1 MTACRLFLIKTIQK
15 QQQEEKKQEH
25 EKGQYVQGTRK
36 KCLGPMQRE
45 QEKKDNYLM
54 DCKYVSC
61 LGKNKSIAKPRLLG
75 LYYTQKSYNQ
85 KFNII

>member
-1 MTACRLFLIKTIQK
+1 MQIIFNKNNTETKTRGK
-15 QQQEEKKQEH
+15 KKQEH

-45 QEKKDNYLM
+45 QEKKDNYLK

-61 LGKNKSIAKPRLLG
+61 LGKTKINLEYS
-75 LYYTQKSYNQ
+75 
-85 KFNII
+85 